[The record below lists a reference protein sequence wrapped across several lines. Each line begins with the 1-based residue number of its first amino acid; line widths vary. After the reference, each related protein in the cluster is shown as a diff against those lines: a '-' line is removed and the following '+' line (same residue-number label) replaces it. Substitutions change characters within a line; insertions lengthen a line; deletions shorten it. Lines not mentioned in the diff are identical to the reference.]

1 MSRGS
6 KSLLLADLFA
16 ARREGKW
23 MHYRICAPAGGAV
36 DSILA
41 AVLAALGRDQQM
53 RADRA
58 KLDPACCVPQ
68 KQSVPR

>member
-1 MSRGS
+1 
-6 KSLLLADLFA
+6 
-16 ARREGKW
+16 
-23 MHYRICAPAGGAV
+23 MHYRICAPGDAEAT
-36 DSILA
+36 SILA

-58 KLDPACCVPQ
+58 KLDPACCDPQ